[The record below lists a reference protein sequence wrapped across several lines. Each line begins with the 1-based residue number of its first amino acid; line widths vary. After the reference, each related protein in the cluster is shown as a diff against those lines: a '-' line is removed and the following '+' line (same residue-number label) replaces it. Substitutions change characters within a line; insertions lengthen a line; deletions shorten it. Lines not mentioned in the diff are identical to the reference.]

1 MLEKGALVS
10 DRYRVEALLGEGG
23 MGAVYR
29 AEHVLM
35 HKPVALKVL
44 HGDVSN
50 HAEIRTRF
58 GREAMAGA
66 HIDHPNVAAA
76 TDFGELPDGSFFLVM
91 EYIAGK
97 SLRALLDDGKVEPA
111 RAIKIAR
118 GILAGLAA
126 AHAKGIVHR
135 DLKPENVVLVDKNG
149 DPDFVKIL
157 DFGIAKLDP
166 NELSRTRGPASSPL
180 TRVGAIMGTP
190 EYMAPEQALGDPVDH
205 RADLY
210 ALGVILYEMLSG
222 VRPFDGGAL
231 TLMKAH
237 ALLAPPPLPDDLGS
251 VVGSERL
258 GVILKRTMAKMP
270 EDRFQSAGELTL
282 ALAEVQSLA
291 SLPRLPAAPSSASTM
306 SRIAVATPAHEPAPS
321 PTSPTVFASAA
332 ADVRPRWMKAAIA
345 APAVFAVVVLAIALS
360 LRGSPKPPAPA
371 VRERA
376 VAIHREADRPQK
388 HLIVNVE
395 EREKP
400 RRRGL
405 HLPFF

>member
-10 DRYRVEALLGEGG
+10 DRYRVDELLGEGG

-44 HGDVSN
+44 HGDVSSR
-50 HAEIRTRF
+50 AEIRTRF
-58 GREAMAGA
+58 EREAMAGA

-97 SLRALLDDGKVEPA
+97 SLRALLDEGKVEPA

-126 AHAKGIVHR
+126 AHAKGVVHR
-135 DLKPENVVLVDKNG
+135 DLKPENVVLVDKGG

-180 TRVGAIMGTP
+180 TRIGAIMGTP

-205 RADLY
+205 RADFY

-237 ALLAPPPLPDDLGS
+237 ALAQPPPLPDDLGT
-251 VVGSERL
+251 VIGSERL
-258 GVILKRTMAKMP
+258 GAILKRLMAKLP
-270 EDRFQSAGELTL
+270 RDRFQTAGELTA
-282 ALAEVQSLA
+282 ALADVQSL
-291 SLPRLPAAPSSASTM
+291 PRIPVAPSSASTM
-306 SRIAVATPAHEPAPS
+306 SRIAVSTPAHEPATS
-321 PTSPTVFASAA
+321 PTSPTVFAGEA
-332 ADVRPRWMKAAIA
+332 ADVRPRPRWIKAAIA
-345 APAVFAVVVLAIALS
+345 APAVFAVVVLSIALS
-360 LRGSPKPPAPA
+360 LRGPPKPAAPA
-371 VRERA
+371 VRARA
-376 VAIHREADRPQK
+376 AAIHRAAEHPQK
-388 HLIVNVE
+388 YLVQNVE